1 MKGLILIRLVCQQHQ
16 CIFTWSLGNGSG
28 IGAQFGWNWPSG
40 YLKVVNELS
49 LFSYYLSLEE
59 GVSLQRE
66 RERKRDRERRWKKVI
81 RKAHLSF
88 QRSWVKIPNFSEFI
102 SFSVTSRYHRATKLD
117 TLRVQG
123 CFEMYV

>member
-66 RERKRDRERRWKKVI
+66 REREREIERDDGKK
-81 RKAHLSF
+81 LSEKLI
-88 QRSWVKIPNFSEFI
+88 WVFNVVE
-102 SFSVTSRYHRATKLD
+102 
-117 TLRVQG
+117 
-123 CFEMYV
+123 